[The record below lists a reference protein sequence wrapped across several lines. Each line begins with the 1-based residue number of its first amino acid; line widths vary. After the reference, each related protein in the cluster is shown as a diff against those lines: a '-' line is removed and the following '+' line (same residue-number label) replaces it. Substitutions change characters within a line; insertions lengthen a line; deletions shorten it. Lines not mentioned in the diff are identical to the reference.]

1 MAETYFKKAMRGY
14 DTKQVDA
21 FIVELSDRYNE
32 STRDLESELERA
44 RKECERRDE
53 ELNAMRANAEK
64 AESEHATELASLRSE
79 YDALCA
85 SVGEKMVLADRRA
98 ADIVK
103 NAEKEAECIIRKAS
117 AEGESRARAELERA
131 RQEAEKLISETEK
144 RIAGISAAADE
155 FRAKQNEM
163 DRSMNETARSLNEA
177 MRRLRSGID
186 KGE

>member
-32 STRDLESELERA
+32 SKREL
-44 RKECERRDE
+44 
-53 ELNAMRANAEK
+53 
-64 AESEHATELASLRSE
+64 ESEHATERASLRSE

-98 ADIVK
+98 AVIVK
-103 NAEKEAECIIRKAS
+103 NAEKEAECIIRKAN